1 MVVMLVV
8 ARGTKM
14 MSMAQKFSF
23 LKDTS
28 CTINVESRPLK
39 TTFGWP
45 EGHGL
50 GLSEG
55 DNIIQFH

>member
-1 MVVMLVV
+1 VVLS
-8 ARGTKM
+8 TL
-14 MSMAQKFSF
+14 SMAQKFSF

-28 CTINVESRPLK
+28 CMINVESRPSLG

-50 GLSEG
+50 GSSEG
-55 DNIIQFH
+55 DDDHLVS